1 MKTRCFNEMYIDIQS
16 TAVSYYISAI
26 VPDPFASFHQKNINY
41 SYSLVF
47 RQFFFFVWYL
57 YYLYIFLYHQ
67 KISLFCTCI
76 HEFDTRLKK
85 SPVILLKSKFWHFF
99 NWNDP
104 INQNVICFLRTQ
116 NTQIMSDQ
124 RLMIL
129 FTAYSWQQLTDIDCL
144 SETSKELLWHSN
156 NSHIRLSIMTN
167 HSHFS

>member
-1 MKTRCFNEMYIDIQS
+1 MYKDIQS

-41 SYSLVF
+41 LYSLVF
-47 RQFFFFVWYL
+47 RQCFFVVWYL

-67 KISLFCTCI
+67 KKSLFCTCI

-129 FTAYSWQQLTDIDCL
+129 FTAYSWQQFTDWL

-156 NSHIRLSIMTN
+156 VSHIRLSIMTN

>member
-1 MKTRCFNEMYIDIQS
+1 MTSQLLFQIHLPVFIKRISTIHILSFSDNFFSLYDIFI
-16 TAVSYYISAI
+16 TFI
-26 VPDPFASFHQKNINY
+26 
-41 SYSLVF
+41 
-47 RQFFFFVWYL
+47 FFC
-57 YYLYIFLYHQ
+57 IT
-67 KISLFCTCI
+67 KKKSLFCTCI

-129 FTAYSWQQLTDIDCL
+129 FTAYSWQQFTDIDCL

-156 NSHIRLSIMTN
+156 VSHIRLSIMTN

>member
-67 KISLFCTCI
+67 KKSLFCTCI

-129 FTAYSWQQLTDIDCL
+129 FTAYSWQQFTDWL

>member
-1 MKTRCFNEMYIDIQS
+1 MKTRCFSEMYKDIQS
-16 TAVSYYISAI
+16 TAVSYSISAI

-129 FTAYSWQQLTDIDCL
+129 FTAYSWQQFTDWL

>member
-1 MKTRCFNEMYIDIQS
+1 MYKDIQS
-16 TAVSYYISAI
+16 TAVSYSISAI

-41 SYSLVF
+41 LYSLVF

>member
-1 MKTRCFNEMYIDIQS
+1 MYKDIQS
-16 TAVSYYISAI
+16 TAVSYDISAI

-41 SYSLVF
+41 LYSLVF

-67 KISLFCTCI
+67 KKSLFCTCI

-124 RLMIL
+124 PLMIL
-129 FTAYSWQQLTDIDCL
+129 FIAYSWQQFTDWL

-156 NSHIRLSIMTN
+156 VSHIRLSIMTN

>member
-1 MKTRCFNEMYIDIQS
+1 MYKDIQS

-26 VPDPFASFHQKNINY
+26 VPDPFASFHQKNINIL
-41 SYSLVF
+41 SFLDN
-47 RQFFFFVWYL
+47 FFFFVWYL

-129 FTAYSWQQLTDIDCL
+129 FTAYSWQQFTDWL

-156 NSHIRLSIMTN
+156 VSHIRLSIMTN

>member
-1 MKTRCFNEMYIDIQS
+1 MYKDIQS
-16 TAVSYYISAI
+16 TAVSYDISAI

-67 KISLFCTCI
+67 KKSLFCTCI

-124 RLMIL
+124 RSRLMIL
-129 FTAYSWQQLTDIDCL
+129 FTAYSWQQFTDWL

-156 NSHIRLSIMTN
+156 VSHIRLSIMTN

>member
-1 MKTRCFNEMYIDIQS
+1 MKTRCFSEMYIDIQS

-67 KISLFCTCI
+67 KKSLFCTCI

-129 FTAYSWQQLTDIDCL
+129 FTAYSWQQFTDWL

>member
-1 MKTRCFNEMYIDIQS
+1 MYKDIQS
-16 TAVSYYISAI
+16 TAVSYDISAI
-26 VPDPFASFHQKNINY
+26 VPDPFASFQQKNINY
-41 SYSLVF
+41 LYSLVF

-85 SPVILLKSKFWHFF
+85 SPVILLKSKFSHFF

-129 FTAYSWQQLTDIDCL
+129 FTAYSWQQFTDWL

-156 NSHIRLSIMTN
+156 VSHIRLSIMTN